1 MRKPSEQAK
10 ARRECF
16 HAHKK
21 SDEAGHI
28 YMICHLCGGRINP
41 AVEGWEASHVIRHS
55 LTADNAPS
63 NVMPA
68 HIKCHRATVPD
79 DTRAAAKD
87 VRLSEKHF
95 GIKRKK
101 GWGNRWGTS
110 SRLAR
115 NGGD

>member
-21 SDEAGHI
+21 SDDAGHI
-28 YMICHLCGGRINP
+28 YLICHLCGGKINP

-55 LTADNAPS
+55 LTADNRPS

-68 HIKCHRATVPD
+68 HIKCHRATVPK
-79 DTRAAAKD
+79 DTTDAAKD
-87 VRLSEKHF
+87 VRVSEKHF
-95 GIKRKK
+95 GIKRKR
-101 GWGNRWGTS
+101 GWGRTN
-110 SRLAR
+110 SRAAKSGSGFSR
-115 NGGD
+115 

>member
-1 MRKPSEQAK
+1 MRTASEQAK

-21 SDEAGHI
+21 VDEAGHI
-28 YMICHLCGGRINP
+28 YLVCHICGGTISP

-55 LTADNAPS
+55 LTADNSPE

-68 HIKCHRATVPD
+68 HIRCHRPTVPD

-87 VRLSEKHF
+87 LRVSEKYWGIQRKRGF
-95 GIKRKK
+95 GWR
-101 GWGNRWGTS
+101 
-110 SRLAR
+110 
-115 NGGD
+115 